1 MKGIGFTSSDNLLSS
16 AASDENLRKAKNFGE
31 YVEIN
36 QENMISQ
43 NLSEHL
49 MMLLDQKGLKRADVV
64 RDSGLEKAYV
74 YQIFSGEK
82 NPSRDK
88 LIAVA
93 FGLHL
98 NEKETQRMLK
108 VGGYSELYPRI
119 ARDAAI
125 LFSVQHGESIWE
137 TDKLLYSTGYPTL
150 HDSDK

>member
-1 MKGIGFTSSDNLLSS
+1 MRGIAVTSSDNLGVSS
-16 AASDENLRKAKNFGE
+16 AASDENLWKAKDLGE

-36 QENMISQ
+36 QGNMISQ

-64 RDSGLEKAYV
+64 RDSELEKAYV
-74 YQIFSGEK
+74 YQIFNGEK

-125 LFSVQHGESIWE
+125 LFSV
-137 TDKLLYSTGYPTL
+137 
-150 HDSDK
+150 